1 MWIFL
6 EKIKRGYYYNEGGGN
21 MEIRRYNMAADV
33 SMGYSVSGI
42 NEIADDIKNT
52 KEQTIDPLMDNIF
65 KTVESMGTD
74 GWVGSSYNNFKEHM
88 DTFKTTID
96 TMLANMMDK
105 SSGFTSIA
113 NDASQTTT
121 DVDNFING
129 AF

>member
-1 MWIFL
+1 
-6 EKIKRGYYYNEGGGN
+6 